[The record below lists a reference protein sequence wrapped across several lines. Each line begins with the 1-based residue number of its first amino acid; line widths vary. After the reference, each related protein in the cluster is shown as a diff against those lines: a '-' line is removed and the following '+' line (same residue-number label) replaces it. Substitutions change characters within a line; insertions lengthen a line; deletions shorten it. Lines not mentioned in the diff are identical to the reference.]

1 MIMGASTTRK
11 AFVVI
16 AFVTYIISLI
26 FAYLNTAGVGIYRS
40 TNGAID
46 RKYFQHVSPAG
57 TAFGIV
63 WPIIYVWNLV
73 AIVYL
78 FVSLFLPP
86 NKSPVNNN
94 PTLVTYPFLAA
105 YILAWSSTIGW
116 LFAFDNEIL
125 ELSFVILILAAGSV
139 YVALGASCKVVRQ
152 NVLHLEANCKVMLW
166 LVRIFLQNG
175 LGLPATWLTI
185 ATLLNL
191 ADVMIYQDS
200 KSSTIAI
207 QRGTVSIEDGSTAAL
222 SLLWVIVVAWFIL
235 ENFVWEKY
243 CRYLFTIYPVIIL
256 ALSGLIGRLRF
267 VDGANRNL
275 VLASVELGFVC
286 VVLIVRVG
294 LSIYRYKTR
303 PVLA

>member
-1 MIMGASTTRK
+1 MSSGASTTRK

-16 AFVTYIISLI
+16 ACVVFILSLI
-26 FAYLNTAGVGIYRS
+26 LAYLNTAGVSIYRS
-40 TNGAID
+40 TNGDVD
-46 RKYFQHVSPAG
+46 RKYFQQASPAG
-57 TAFGIV
+57 IAFGIV
-63 WPIIYVWNLV
+63 WPIIYMWNLV

-78 FVSLFLPP
+78 VASLFLPT
-86 NKSPVNNN
+86 NKSPVNVD

-105 YILAWSSTIGW
+105 YILAWSSTVAW

-125 ELSFVILILAAGSV
+125 GLSFVILILAAGSI
-139 YVALGASCKVVRQ
+139 YVALGVSCTVVRQ
-152 NVLHLEANCKVMLW
+152 NVLLLEANCKVMLW

-191 ADVMIYQDS
+191 ADVMIYEDS
-200 KSSTIAI
+200 INSTTAI

-243 CRYLFTIYPVIIL
+243 FRYLFTIYPVVIL

-267 VDGANRNL
+267 VEGANRNL
-275 VLASVELGFVC
+275 VLASVELGFAC
-286 VVLIVRVG
+286 VVLLVRVG
-294 LSIYRYKTR
+294 LSIYRYKTK
-303 PVLA
+303 PVLV